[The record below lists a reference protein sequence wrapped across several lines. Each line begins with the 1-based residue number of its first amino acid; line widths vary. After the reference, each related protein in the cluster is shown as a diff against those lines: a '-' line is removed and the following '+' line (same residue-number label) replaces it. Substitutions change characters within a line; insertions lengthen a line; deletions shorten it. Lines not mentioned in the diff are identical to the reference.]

1 MRISDWS
8 SDVCSSDLRPDD
20 AFAAGAAASLDQLS
34 SSTGLPVHLVA
45 FDAPKDGP
53 LHSEV
58 AARMTRTPTLATPG
72 LDDVLTEVAASRL
85 VVSMRYHGGM
95 AAVLAGR
102 PSILVGY
109 SAKVDSLPPDPAHG
123 RAPARERGCESGE

>member
-1 MRISDWS
+1 MLIVFVFLMIR
-8 SDVCSSDLRPDD
+8 RPTRSPRTDTL
-20 AFAAGAAASLDQLS
+20 FPYTTLFRSLDQLS
-34 SSTGLPVHLVA
+34 SATGLPVHLVA
-45 FDAPKDGP
+45 FDAPKYRP

-102 PSILVGY
+102 PNRTSTRLN
-109 SAKVDSLPPDPAHG
+109 SSH
-123 RAPARERGCESGE
+123 